1 MYIQLSHISAQLL
14 QLLATEEL
22 TLVLTHTHTHPS
34 VYNQST
40 HTEKLWL
47 LIILKVHFYFRMLQ
61 YIIFHN
67 SIA

>member
-22 TLVLTHTHTHPS
+22 TLVLTHTHTS

-47 LIILKVHFYFRMLQ
+47 LIILKIHFYFRMLQ